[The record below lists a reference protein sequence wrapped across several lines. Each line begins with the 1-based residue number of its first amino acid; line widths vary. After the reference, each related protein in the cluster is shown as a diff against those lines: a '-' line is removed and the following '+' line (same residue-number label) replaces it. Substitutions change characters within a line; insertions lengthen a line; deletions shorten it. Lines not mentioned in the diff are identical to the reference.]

1 MRRIITFIMAIAV
14 IATASAQVPFNG
26 RAVKNIMVL
35 TPQSEKNSKGFKHA
49 RFHMAN
55 PKALGNLITSQPE
68 GEAKR
73 YVRSGFA
80 FTVSD
85 ATLYATE
92 QTDKTTI
99 VYDEDGSTVYIKD
112 IVNGMSQDFGE
123 AWAVGTLSA
132 DGTTITVDL
141 EQTVGWSYQYEVGI
155 RLAWGQT
162 VINEEGTMVSF
173 VRDETVTTATYVVD
187 NEAGTITLQG
197 TNGPTEFQNNIQDF
211 VAQGLTC
218 VYEDD
223 GAWPGYLEWNTVLTE
238 KEIIPA
244 PEIITEQPAGEL
256 RNYLRSGGN
265 IYQGWDNTYTTEQ
278 SGMAD
283 IVFAEDGET
292 VYLRDVVYEVASDVW
307 VKGTLS
313 ADGTKIT
320 VPLDQYLYWDENEE
334 RGMVIKWI
342 NSSVATFT
350 DPSTGEVVPIINV
363 GPDFD
368 VTEATYTI
376 DNEAGTITLDGTTGD
391 INAEF
396 PSNFAA
402 TGLGVVYNDN
412 FSFCALDFGTTYN
425 EFKLQP
431 AVPADPILYE
441 DSWFDS
447 GEEDGYSCFDF
458 KMLNEDVDGN
468 FIDPAYMA
476 YSIFTDDD
484 VPFTFLADT
493 YSNDLTEDMTDIPY
507 SIYSSGYDFNDSRI
521 YFYRTNAGDNPMFTQ
536 RIGIQVHYDVPAL
549 TKDGETTIVRNSSNI
564 VYWDLPTAIT
574 EIDATPTTTGDNAY
588 YNMMGQRF
596 TGGNLPA
603 GIYIHNGKK
612 IVVK

>member
-1 MRRIITFIMAIAV
+1 MRKIITLITAAAIV
-14 IATASAQVPFNG
+14 ATASAQVPFNG
-26 RAVKNIMVL
+26 RAIYNPNRL
-35 TPQSEKNSKGFKHA
+35 ASEKVPAKSKKGLA
-49 RFHMAN
+49 RFIK
-55 PKALGNLITSQPE
+55 PKALGNLITTQPE
-68 GEAKR
+68 GELKQ
-73 YVRSGFA
+73 YVRSGFGT
-80 FTVSD
+80 TVTD
-85 ATLYATE
+85 ATLYTTE
-92 QTDKTTI
+92 QSAKTSI
-99 VYDEDGSTVYIKD
+99 VYAEDGTTVYIKN
-112 IVNGMSQDFGE
+112 IVNGMSNAFGDS
-123 AWAVGTLSA
+123 WAVGTLSA

-141 EQTVGWSYQYEVGI
+141 EQTVGWSYQYEVGL

-162 VINEEGTMVSF
+162 VANETGTMVNF
-173 VRDETVTTATYVVD
+173 VRDEAVTTATYVVD

-197 TNGPTEFQNNIQDF
+197 TNGRTEFQNNIDDF
-211 VAQGLTC
+211 VAQGLSC

-238 KEIIPA
+238 KEIVPA

-265 IYQGWDNTYTTEQ
+265 IYQGWDNVYSAEQ
-278 SGMAD
+278 GGMAD

-376 DNEAGTITLDGTTGD
+376 DNEAGTITLDGTSGD
-391 INAEF
+391 LNAEY
-396 PSNFAA
+396 PGNFTA

-412 FSFCALDFGTTYN
+412 FAFCALDFGTVYN
-425 EFKLQP
+425 EFKLKP

-458 KMLNEDVDGN
+458 KVLNEDVDGN
-468 FIDPAYMA
+468 YIDPTHLV
-476 YSIFTDDD
+476 YSIFTDNDM
-484 VPFTFLADT
+484 PFTFLAET
-493 YSNDLTEDMTDIPY
+493 YGNDLTEDMTEIPY
-507 SIYSSGYDFNDSRI
+507 EIYSSGYDFNDSRI
-521 YFYRTNAGDNPMFTQ
+521 YFYRTNTGSNPMFTE
-536 RIGIQVHYDVPAL
+536 RIGIQVHYDVPV
-549 TKDGETTIVRNSSNI
+549 TNDKRETTIVRNSSNI
-564 VYWDLPTAIT
+564 VYWQLPTAINKIET
-574 EIDATPTTTGDNAY
+574 TTTTTGDNAY

-596 TGGNLPA
+596 NSAAGLPA

-612 IVVK
+612 VVVK